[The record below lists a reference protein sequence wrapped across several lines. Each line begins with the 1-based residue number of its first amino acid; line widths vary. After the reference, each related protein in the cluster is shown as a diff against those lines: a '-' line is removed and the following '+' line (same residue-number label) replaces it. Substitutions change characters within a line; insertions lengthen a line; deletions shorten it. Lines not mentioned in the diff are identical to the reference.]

1 MANKPNSF
9 KKLSVSF
16 KTPSIDSAPDIVIGR
31 TKIVESLWRRVE
43 SGSMRLLSER
53 LARLGHKDDVLFYLE
68 DMLRRVPHT
77 HWARALIV
85 SRLLDK
91 FIQDE
96 DRLRQ
101 MVLLY
106 KDDTDSLISG
116 LISWIQNQMPL
127 TRSDA
132 EKLEDADKMLQSL
145 FAGVPDAAPALQ
157 LLQAARRDASGD
169 RKALLDLPIEM
180 RRLVKTD
187 STKDEI

>member
-1 MANKPNSF
+1 
-9 KKLSVSF
+9 
-16 KTPSIDSAPDIVIGR
+16 
-31 TKIVESLWRRVE
+31 
-43 SGSMRLLSER
+43 
-53 LARLGHKDDVLFYLE
+53 
-68 DMLRRVPHT
+68 
-77 HWARALIV
+77 
-85 SRLLDK
+85 
-91 FIQDE
+91 
-96 DRLRQ
+96 

-127 TRSDA
+127 THTDA

-157 LLQAARRDASGD
+157 LLQAARRDALGD